1 MAGSVN
7 DGALVHEKGC
17 DMGRTENPA
26 SQEFHNFAN
35 VTDAVIWQGV
45 AAVTRLRTSIAKG
58 RRLREQTRELTLQAQ
73 DARTHSH
80 ALAVRAA
87 YSVERAHLAAE
98 WVACVAARP
107 RLRA

>member
-35 VTDAVIWQGV
+35 VTNAVIWQGV
-45 AAVTRLRTSIAKG
+45 AAVTRLRIATG
-58 RRLREQTRELTLQAQ
+58 RRLCEQTRELRLQAQ
-73 DARTHSH
+73 DARTRTH

-98 WVACVAARP
+98 WVTSVAARP

>member
-1 MAGSVN
+1 MAGSAN

-35 VTDAVIWQGV
+35 VTNAVIWQGV
-45 AAVTRLRTSIAKG
+45 AAVTRLGISIATG
-58 RRLREQTRELTLQAQ
+58 HRLCEQTRELRLQAQ
-73 DARTHSH
+73 DARTRTH

-98 WVACVAARP
+98 WVTCVAARP

>member
-7 DGALVHEKGC
+7 DGALVH
-17 DMGRTENPA
+17 DMGRTENP
-26 SQEFHNFAN
+26 
-35 VTDAVIWQGV
+35 GV
-45 AAVTRLRTSIAKG
+45 AAVARLPISIARG
-58 RRLREQTRELTLQAQ
+58 HRLCEQTRELRLQAQ

-107 RLRA
+107 RLCA

>member
-17 DMGRTENPA
+17 DMGWTENPA

-35 VTDAVIWQGV
+35 VTNAVIWQGV
-45 AAVTRLRTSIAKG
+45 AAVTRLRISIAKG
-58 RRLREQTRELTLQAQ
+58 HRLCEQTRELRLQAQ

-107 RLRA
+107 RLCA

>member
-7 DGALVHEKGC
+7 DGALVH
-17 DMGRTENPA
+17 DMGRTENP
-26 SQEFHNFAN
+26 
-35 VTDAVIWQGV
+35 GV
-45 AAVTRLRTSIAKG
+45 AAVRHARISMAKG
-58 RRLREQTRELTLQAQ
+58 HRLCEQTRELRLQAQ
-73 DARTHSH
+73 DARTRTH

-87 YSVERAHLAAE
+87 YSAERAHLAAE